1 MNRIV
6 ALKGLSAGSSPL
18 PAGSIAAPA
27 PDGPLHLEFKPLLD
41 CAEIRTAWSNLA
53 ARALEP
59 NPFFEP
65 DFALAAAQHLVA
77 FRDAAAILV
86 WQGGETS
93 PARRLMGFLPCL
105 PQGRLF
111 GPDMLTALADAR
123 VFSGAPLIDRE
134 RGGAVLDA
142 IMTRK
147 PARRG
152 LILRAIDLDGAFAQ
166 ALRAS
171 SERLGLP
178 LKPEPATPSLA
189 RRRAE
194 PGNPN
199 ALRDALAREGK
210 VTLVEAGARSDIRD
224 AIELV
229 LAIEASG
236 SRARARSATLQDTRE
251 VGFVRAMTRG
261 LARIRQC
268 RTGLLM
274 LDERPIAGAIILGK
288 AQRSWLYTSTQD
300 EAYALFEPERLLL
313 ALMQQATPSR
323 QILRRRGEAFSGNG
337 SVPIGTLTLS
347 AAVEHSPKHIA
358 LRARDALRWRGLRL
372 RRAVAGG

>member
-6 ALKGLSAGSSPL
+6 ALKGLGAGSTPL

-27 PDGPLHLEFKPLLD
+27 ADGPLHLEFKPLLE
-41 CAEIRTAWSNLA
+41 CAEIRPAWSNLA

-86 WQGGETS
+86 WQGGESS

-111 GPDMLTALADAR
+111 GPETLTALADSR
-123 VFSGAPLIDRE
+123 VFSGTPLIDRE
-134 RGGAVLDA
+134 RRGAVLDA
-142 IMTRK
+142 ILTRK

-152 LILRAIDLDGAFAQ
+152 LVLRAIDLDGAFAQ
-166 ALRAS
+166 ALRDG
-171 SERLGLP
+171 SERLGL
-178 LKPEPATPSLA
+178 SLRLERTAPFPA

-194 PGNPN
+194 PGV
-199 ALRDALAREGK
+199 LREALAREGK
-210 VTLVEAGARSDIRD
+210 VTLVEASARSDIRD

-236 SRARARSATLQDTRE
+236 SRARAGSATLQDTRE

-288 AQRSWLYTSTQD
+288 AQRSWLYTATQD

-323 QILRRRGEAFSGNG
+323 EILRRSGESLSGNG
-337 SVPIGTLTLS
+337 SAPIGTLTLS
-347 AAVEHSPKHIA
+347 AAAKHSPKHIA

-372 RRAVAGG
+372 RRATAGG